1 MPTIGIRSSYLCDV
15 DKRGIWLPHILQAKK
30 YITIMS
36 QMIVREKEMLGIS
49 PKDSRKVEF
58 STNDGRTWNT
68 RFLDELKPR
77 AYHLHGEKQL
87 VRYCKAYH
95 LLFNFLAFYLR
106 YCGIKGK
113 SRLESV
119 LNHPH
124 ISK

>member
-1 MPTIGIRSSYLCDV
+1 
-15 DKRGIWLPHILQAKK
+15 
-30 YITIMS
+30 
-36 QMIVREKEMLGIS
+36 MIVREKEMLRIS